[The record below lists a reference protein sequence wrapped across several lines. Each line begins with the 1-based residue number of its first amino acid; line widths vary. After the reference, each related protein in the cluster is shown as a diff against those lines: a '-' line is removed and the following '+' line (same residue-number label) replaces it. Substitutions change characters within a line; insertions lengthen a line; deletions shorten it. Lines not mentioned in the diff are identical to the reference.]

1 MDDDK
6 VMSVDATITVTS
18 KGQTTLPVA
27 IRRRL
32 GLAEA
37 GGLLHAHLNESTGE
51 LILTKPPSITELS
64 ERISRHIK
72 KGSRPLLDVDEFYQ
86 SQRES

>member
-1 MDDDK
+1 MDT
-6 VMSVDATITVTS
+6 TITVTS

-32 GLAEA
+32 GLANT
-37 GGLLHAHLNESTGE
+37 GGVLNAHLDESSGE
-51 LILTKPPSITELS
+51 LILTKPPNITELS
-64 ERISRHIK
+64 ERISGHIK
-72 KGSRPLLDVDEFYQ
+72 AGTPPLLDADEFYQ